1 MVTRMIELITQI
13 DEQTYRELER
23 RAQRRQRSVS
33 EEAAELL
40 RLALGTDRR
49 CPHHAPPV
57 PAHSAKIP
65 LLYTQS
71 RTHPRGSRVS
81 MMTTLVIDASVAA
94 QWLVPDN
101 NTFIIHAR
109 RIREWRKAVRD

>member
-40 RLALGTDRR
+40 RLALGTDRAALIMR
-49 CPHHAPPV
+49 LQSLHT
-57 PAHSAKIP
+57 P
-65 LLYTQS
+65 LKS
-71 RTHPRGSRVS
+71 RSFTPSPE
-81 MMTTLVIDASVAA
+81 L
-94 QWLVPDN
+94 
-101 NTFIIHAR
+101 
-109 RIREWRKAVRD
+109 IREDRECR